1 MKIKF
6 KEIFLLAKRHV
17 VRAMT
22 HNLAL
27 KMVAALLTLTLF
39 ALVAGESVQMSKRVN
54 LEYITA
60 EDMMIV
66 NTVPFEFEI
75 VLSGQKS
82 AIGIVRGQDYY
93 YKVDLTGVGVGTS
106 RIRLDTRQ
114 LNLPR
119 GVVVSSILPSRIYP
133 KLEKVI
139 TKKVEVKLKL
149 NVSDSILKQYTVR
162 VEPSEIEIK
171 GPEEKVSL
179 ISVVETESVDFPY
192 ISKSKTLDVNLLPVH
207 VLIKMPGLPTGKVK
221 VYIEKKK

>member
-1 MKIKF
+1 M
-6 KEIFLLAKRHV
+6 
-17 VRAMT
+17 
-22 HNLAL
+22 
-27 KMVAALLTLTLF
+27 
-39 ALVAGESVQMSKRVN
+39 
-54 LEYITA
+54 
-60 EDMMIV
+60 
-66 NTVPFEFEI
+66 
-75 VLSGQKS
+75 
-82 AIGIVRGQDYY
+82 
-93 YKVDLTGVGVGTS
+93 GTS

>member
-22 HNLAL
+22 QNLAL
-27 KMVAALLTLTLF
+27 KMVASLLTLTLF

-192 ISKSKTLDVNLLPVH
+192 ISKAKTLDVNLLPVH